1 MVAYHI
7 NLGHFD
13 YIGSASAPAYNR
25 GGGHLILQSG
35 ETDGYCMLAG
45 YGRKVYHIEQYDNRL
60 YLNSIEHETRLLRS
74 EGHII

>member
-1 MVAYHI
+1 MTTLGARLRQHI
-7 NLGHFD
+7 
-13 YIGSASAPAYNR
+13 IGVE
-25 GGGHLILQSG
+25 GHLILQSG

-74 EGHII
+74 EGYII